1 MALKIVDGTELSVGN
16 YITLEGEHYLIK
28 SIDIS
33 KTGKHGHAKCRIE
46 AVHVVSG
53 KKKVLIVP
61 GHEKFEIP
69 MVEKRKAQVLS
80 ITNGSANLMDE
91 ESFENLELPV
101 PEDIADQVTEGCTVE
116 YWDME
121 GQKIMKR
128 TL

>member
-1 MALKIVDGTELSVGN
+1 MALKIVEGTVLRTGN
-16 YITLEGEHYLIK
+16 HVTLEGEHHLIK

-46 AVHVVSG
+46 AVNIFTG

-61 GHEKFEIP
+61 GHEKFDIP
-69 MVEKRKAQVLS
+69 NIDKRKAQVLS
-80 ITNGSANLMDE
+80 IADGSANLMDE
-91 ESFENLELPV
+91 ESFENLELAV
-101 PEDIADQVTEGCTVE
+101 PEDIAADVTEGCTIE
-116 YWDME
+116 YWDLE

>member
-1 MALKIVDGTELSVGN
+1 MALKIVEGTELRVGN
-16 YITLEGEHYLIK
+16 HVTLEGEHYLIK
-28 SIDIS
+28 NIDIS

-46 AVHVVSG
+46 ATHIVSS

-69 MVEKRKAQVLS
+69 MINKRKGQILS
-80 ITNGSANLMDE
+80 LSENSANLMDE
-91 ESFENLELPV
+91 ESFENLELPI
-101 PEDIADQVTEGCTVE
+101 PDELKGQLSEGCTIE

-121 GQKIMKR
+121 GQKLIKR